1 MNESLLFL
9 FRYFW
14 LFTSITII
22 SIGDTLFIMNAIQD
36 FNKTLSIYKK
46 ENKDRS
52 YLRGKF
58 TPQVICIIINIMIIL
73 VFCSLLF
80 YASEIVDMR
89 EISGQK

>member
-36 FNKTLSIYKK
+36 FNNTLSIYKK
-46 ENKDRS
+46 ENKDKS
-52 YLRGKF
+52 YLKGKF

>member
-1 MNESLLFL
+1 MDESLLFL

-36 FNKTLSIYKK
+36 FNKTLSIYK

-52 YLRGKF
+52 YLKGKF

-73 VFCSLLF
+73 VLVSLLF
-80 YASEIVDMR
+80 YASEIVEMR
-89 EISGQK
+89 KILGQK